1 MDPITK
7 YILDQNSLWMNRS
20 APIDLEDEEDNEED
34 KPTAWVKYSK
44 TVEVPIKI
52 KEAEG
57 MEGLPKGWTNK
68 SVRKFSKSLTGKEG
82 TQKDFF
88 ERCVNKMKGKVS
100 NPEAFCASVKDELHG
115 STYWRGKGK
124 TPQQAGK
131 DVKAKQNVKQEIKL
145 ETIYKRMLNE
155 CAGDETLIPDEIGIC
170 KQEGSLIEKIN
181 CLLMIRDQ
189 HGSPFY
195 QYPIDREIDALT
207 DNYEGSGEI

>member
-1 MDPITK
+1 MAVKVSKEDNTMDPITK
-7 YILDQNSLWMNRS
+7 YILEQNSLWVNPS
-20 APIDLEDEEDNEED
+20 PAIDLE
-34 KPTAWVKYSK
+34 V
-44 TVEVPIKI
+44 

-57 MEGLPKGWTNK
+57 MEGLPKGWTQK

-82 TQKDFF
+82 TKEGFF
-88 ERCVNKMKGKVS
+88 DRCVKKMQGKMS
-100 NPEAFCASVKDELHG
+100 NPQAFCASVKDELHG

-145 ETIYKRMLNE
+145 ETIYKRLLNE

-170 KQEGSLIEKIN
+170 KQEGSLIRKIN

-189 HGSPFY
+189 HGNPFY

-207 DNYEGSGEI
+207 NNYEGSGEI